1 MSKDLRVVPANDVVS
16 ALLGMADVFA
26 GKCALFIAP
35 SVIGNSKPVVDSL
48 PSEVEDQ
55 IALVVESSGST
66 GSPKR
71 ISISLAALLH
81 AARAGQERL
90 GKPGQWLLA
99 LPINFIAGQQVL
111 VRSLLADTQPVIM
124 NTTVPFTAEAF
135 FRSAL
140 LMTNEVKYTSLVP
153 LQLRRVLE
161 QAKSDAVALRQLQSF
176 RAILVGGQ
184 SVPSELLEIAE
195 QLGLRVVVSYG
206 MTETAGGCIYD
217 GIPLDGVLLKI
228 SPDGRLQVSGP
239 TLAEDLG
246 DWYTSNDLAELAG
259 GKVKILGR
267 ADRVI
272 ISGALKISL
281 DLVEELAAKVLGVE
295 EIVAVAIE
303 NQEFGERVGLV
314 YQGSPE
320 VADDIA
326 NSLVELLG
334 PAGKPVRIIRVDR
347 LPKLAT
353 GKVDLLSV
361 AKLLEE
367 RN

>member
-1 MSKDLRVVPANDVVS
+1 MSKELRVVPANDVVL
-16 ALLGMADVFA
+16 ALLGMADVLA

-35 SVIGNSKPVVDSL
+35 SVLGNSKPVVDSL
-48 PSEVEDQ
+48 PSEVEDH

-66 GSPKR
+66 GAPKR
-71 ISISLAALLH
+71 ISISLPALLH
-81 AARAGQERL
+81 AAKAGQERL

-111 VRSLLADTQPVIM
+111 VRSLLADSQPVIM
-124 NTTVPFTAEAF
+124 NSSVPFTAEAF

-140 LMTNEVKYTSLVP
+140 LMTSEIKYTSLVP

-161 QAKSDAVALRQLQSF
+161 HATSDELALKQLQSF

-184 SVPSELLEIAE
+184 AVPSDLLEWAK
-195 QLGLRVVVSYG
+195 QLGIRVVVSYG

-228 SPDGRLQVSGP
+228 APDGRLQVSGP

-246 DWYTSNDLAELAG
+246 DWYTTNDLAELES
-259 GKVKILGR
+259 GKLKILGR

-272 ISGALKISL
+272 ISGALKVSL
-281 DLVEELAAKVLGVE
+281 DLVEELSSKVLGVE

-334 PAGKPVRIIRVDR
+334 PAGKPVRIVRVDR

-353 GKVDLLSV
+353 GKVDLLLV
-361 AKLLEE
+361 AKLREE